1 MKKLSLLFSFAL
13 LLSFKVYSQ
22 EQGQVLVTLGMDA
35 YKTDNDPFD
44 AFNKF
49 QAGLELQYFVADKI
63 SLGPGLEWYGW
74 SNGGNIKYLTFG
86 PRIYPVGGLFLRA
99 KPLIPLNK
107 QRFDVGVGAGY
118 DIKLGETWA
127 FELAADY
134 YVDQSS
140 AGFRLG
146 LAAFF

>member
-1 MKKLSLLFSFAL
+1 MITA
-13 LLSFKVYSQ
+13 
-22 EQGQVLVTLGMDA
+22 GMDA
-35 YKTDNDPFD
+35 YKTDNNPFD

-49 QAGLELQYFVADKI
+49 QAGLELNYFVTDKFSI
-63 SLGPGLEWYGW
+63 GPGLEWYGY
-74 SNGGNIKYLTFG
+74 SGGGNIKYISFS
-86 PRIYPVGGLFLRA
+86 PRFYPVGGLFLRA
-99 KPLIPLNK
+99 KSLIPLNK

-127 FELAADY
+127 VEIAGDY

-146 LAAFF
+146 FAGFF